1 MCIEILCPQTNG
13 NVLFESDLGQKSY
26 HAQDRNKRYIAFSI
40 EKAKGMSCYICEK
53 CYRISKEKLV
63 SCPKCGATS
72 SYVLPD
78 ELGASRAGAQPTGAD
93 TGGIMPQSWEDSS
106 PPLSII
112 SVETEKEKEKKRH
125 KNKKVR

>member
-1 MCIEILCPQTNG
+1 MTTYCLSLTW
-13 NVLFESDLGQKSY
+13 
-26 HAQDRNKRYIAFSI
+26 DRNPIMHKTEIKDISHFSI

-93 TGGIMPQSWEDSS
+93 TGGIMPESWEDSS

-112 SVETEKEKEKKRH
+112 SAETEKEKEKKRH